1 MIQSLTAN
9 QMKQTKL
16 MESVFDFASL
26 NDYEMTILTPN
37 CWRRI
42 KRDSGDV
49 PIPHSEL
56 IKPVT
61 RAEYFEDT
69 DKNKRYEDISK
80 IFIIRGNFERA
91 KEYEILSSKD
101 FVKNF
106 ETMPRDLFYTNEYE
120 YYEWRKKNP

>member
-1 MIQSLTAN
+1 
-9 QMKQTKL
+9 MKQTKL

-26 NDYEMTILTPN
+26 NEFEMTILTPN
-37 CWRRI
+37 YCRMR
-42 KRDSGDV
+42 KRDSRDV
-49 PIPHSEL
+49 PIPRSEL

-69 DKNKRYEDISK
+69 DQNKRYEDISK
-80 IFIIRGNFERA
+80 IFILRGDFEKA

-101 FVKNF
+101 FVNNF
-106 ETMPRDLFYTNEYE
+106 ETMPRDLFYINEYE